1 MQNELISDQQ
11 VVYLLWHGDDVDDET
26 PDAKLLGVY
35 SSEEVAQDR
44 IARSATLPGFAEHPD
59 DFLITRY
66 AIDEDQWTSG
76 YVEIEFPLP
85 SDRPNTPGRWRLS
98 AVADRLF
105 GARARQQAVAP
116 TDVLFPK
123 TIICTDDGIKSSQ

>member
-1 MQNELISDQQ
+1 MSGSSLLCPLSLPRSPQNWGLTLIGASPVRSQAVRHHGARAFWDRVVQNEPMSDRQ

-66 AIDEDQWTSG
+66 AFDEDQWTSG
-76 YVEIEFPLP
+76 YVEVEFPLP
-85 SDRPNTPGRWRLS
+85 SD
-98 AVADRLF
+98 
-105 GARARQQAVAP
+105 
-116 TDVLFPK
+116 
-123 TIICTDDGIKSSQ
+123 